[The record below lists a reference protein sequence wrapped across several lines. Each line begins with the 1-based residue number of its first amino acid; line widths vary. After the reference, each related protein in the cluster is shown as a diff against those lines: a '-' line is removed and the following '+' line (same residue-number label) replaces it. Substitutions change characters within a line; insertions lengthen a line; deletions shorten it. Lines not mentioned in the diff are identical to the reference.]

1 MQKHLFFLIFTCL
14 LIGKLYSQV
23 VPISSV
29 RMNDA
34 NGIPLLLNQTRTV
47 TGVVTAK
54 FGYMQ
59 SFLQDNTA
67 GICAYD
73 SNFTSSVEIG
83 DSVIVT
89 GVIVHFNG
97 LTEFTPVTNFSIVA
111 SGKTVNPVVINLQ
124 QFTNQQ
130 WNGLEQYESVL
141 IRINSVT
148 ITGTGN
154 FQGNTNY
161 TVTDATGTY
170 PNTLRISTYT
180 NIVGTLIPQTPVDII
195 AIGSQYKTS
204 PPYSSGYQF
213 LPRSTADF
221 LSPGP
226 GINSVPFESNITQNS
241 VTISWTTS
249 SPGDSKIKY
258 FVSDS
263 LYQPVVYTD
272 SVYNPALV
280 TNHSLTLTNLKPG
293 TIYYASVSSTNANGT
308 SVYAPKYF
316 ATSSHSSSTGK
327 RELYFNFSVDTSI
340 AYPNNKAS
348 GNVDFKNR
356 LIQRIDSAQH
366 SIDIALYSFDNI
378 TLIRDKILN
387 AFARGVKIRIVYDYR
402 DGVVQ
407 PLMQDLINAGI
418 PVQIRPQNT
427 SGYIMHNKF
436 FIFDSRDTTSYSD
449 DWIWF
454 GSANVTNQQFYND
467 CQNVLLIQDETLC
480 KIYTREFEEMW
491 GSHNNVNN
499 PALAKFGS
507 QKLDNTPHILNING
521 KRYECYFSPSDNVS
535 TVIENLI
542 LNETNKS
549 INFCIFS
556 FTRFQIANRMKT
568 KYNPPNVMVRGVFDY
583 ENNYNNNLYLEMKGI
598 GGTYPWNPPAR
609 VYLENYSGLLHHKYI
624 IIDPE
629 MASSSPLVITGSYNF
644 TNNATFG
651 NDENIFIIYDSLISN
666 QYFQEFA
673 KRISDAGGSI
683 GIQNISS
690 YIPKN
695 YNLEQ
700 NYPNPFNSS
709 TVIKF
714 DLPKSSY
721 TSLKLY
727 DISGRLIKNLF
738 SEFLEA
744 GSYKYNF
751 NAENISSGIY
761 IYELSTSEVVT
772 AKKMILI
779 K

>member
-1 MQKHLFFLIFTCL
+1 MKKYLVVLYCFLI
-14 LIGKLYSQV
+14 GNLYSQV
-23 VPISSV
+23 VPIASI

-34 NGIPLLLNQTRTV
+34 NGVPLLLNQTRTV

-73 SNFTSSVEIG
+73 SNFTSSVQIG

-97 LTEFTPVTNFSIVA
+97 LTEFTPVTNFSIVGT
-111 SGKTVNPVVINLQ
+111 GKTVNPVVINLQ

-141 IRINSVT
+141 IRFNGVT
-148 ITGTGN
+148 INASGN

-161 TVTDATGTY
+161 SVTDATGTY

-204 PPYSSGYQF
+204 PPYNSGYQF
-213 LPRSTADF
+213 LPRSTSDF
-221 LSPGP
+221 ILPGP
-226 GINSVPFESNITQNS
+226 GINSIPIETNITQTS
-241 VTISWTTS
+241 VTINWTTTTA
-249 SPGDSKIKY
+249 GDSKIKY

-272 SVYNPALV
+272 SVYNPAMV
-280 TNHSLTLTNLKPG
+280 TNHSLTLNNLKPG
-293 TIYYASVSSTNANGT
+293 TIYYAHISSTNSNGT
-308 SVYAPKYF
+308 SVYVPKYF

-327 RELYFNFSVDTSI
+327 MELYFNFSVDTSI
-340 AYPNNKAS
+340 AYPNNKAT
-348 GNVDFKNR
+348 GNVDLKNR
-356 LIQRIDSAQH
+356 LIHRIDSAQY

-378 TLIRDKILN
+378 TLIRDKLIN

-418 PVQIRPQNT
+418 PVQIRPQNS
-427 SGYIMHNKF
+427 SGYLMHNKF
-436 FIFDSRDTTSYSD
+436 FIFDSRDTSSYSD
-449 DWIWF
+449 DWLWF
-454 GSANVTNQQFYND
+454 GSANITNQQFYSD
-467 CQNVLLIQDETLC
+467 YQNVLLIQDETLC

-499 PALAKFGS
+499 PALAKFGP

-521 KRYECYFSPSDNVS
+521 RRYECYFSPSDNVS

-542 LNETNKS
+542 LNETHKS
-549 INFCIFS
+549 INFCIFA

-609 VYLENYSGLLHHKYI
+609 VYLEPYSGLLHHKYI
-624 IIDPE
+624 ILDPE
-629 MASSSPLVITGSYNF
+629 LASSSPIVITGSYNF
-644 TNNATFG
+644 TNNATIG
-651 NDENIFIIYDSLISN
+651 NDENIFVIYDSLMAN
-666 QYFQEFA
+666 KYFQEFS
-673 KRISDAGGSI
+673 KRISESGGSI
-683 GIQNISS
+683 GVQNISS
-690 YIPKN
+690 NVPEKFHLN
-695 YNLEQ
+695 Q
-700 NYPNPFNSS
+700 NYPNPFNSN
-709 TVIKF
+709 TIIEF
-714 DLPKSSY
+714 DLPQS
-721 TSLKLY
+721 TLATLKVY
-727 DISGRLIKNLF
+727 DISGRLVKQLF
-738 SEFLEA
+738 SEFLNA
-744 GSYKYNF
+744 GSYKINF

-761 IYELSTSEVVT
+761 LYTLETTSTRIT
-772 AKKMILI
+772 KKMIVI

>member
-1 MQKHLFFLIFTCL
+1 MRKYLFLFFCLI
-14 LIGKLYSQV
+14 IGNLYSQV
-23 VPISSV
+23 VPISSI

-34 NGIPLLLNQTRTV
+34 NGVPLLLNQTRTV

-73 SNFTSSVEIG
+73 SNFTSSVEVG

-97 LTEFTPVTNFSIVA
+97 LTEFTPVTNFSIVG

-124 QFTNQQ
+124 QFTTQQ

-141 IRINSVT
+141 LRFNGVT
-148 ITGTGN
+148 ITGSGN

-204 PPYSSGYQF
+204 PPYNSGYQF
-213 LPRSTADF
+213 LPRSTSDF
-221 LSPGP
+221 LLQGP
-226 GINSVPFESNITQNS
+226 VINSIPIETNITQTS
-241 VTISWTTS
+241 VTINWTTI
-249 SPGDSKIKY
+249 SPSDSKIKY

-263 LYQPVVYTD
+263 LYQPVVFTD

-293 TIYYASVSSTNANGT
+293 TIYYARVSSTNANGT
-308 SVYAPKYF
+308 SVYEPKYF
-316 ATSSHSSSTGK
+316 ATSSHSTSTGK
-327 RELYFNFSVDTSI
+327 MELYFNFSVDTTI
-340 AYPNNKAS
+340 AYPNNKAI
-348 GNVDFKNR
+348 GNVDLKNR
-356 LIQRIDSAQH
+356 LIQRIDSAQY

-378 TLIRDKILN
+378 TLIRDKIIN

-402 DGVVQ
+402 DGVIQ

-418 PVQIRPQNT
+418 PVQIRPQNS
-427 SGYIMHNKF
+427 SGYLMHNKF
-436 FIFDSRDTTSYSD
+436 FIFDSRDTSSYSD

-454 GSANVTNQQFYND
+454 GSANVTNLQFYSD
-467 CQNVLLIQDETLC
+467 YQNVLLVQDETLC

-491 GSHNNVNN
+491 GSHHNINN
-499 PALAKFGS
+499 PALAKFGP

-521 KRYECYFSPSDNVS
+521 NRYECYFSPSDNVS
-535 TVIENLI
+535 NVIENLI

-556 FTRFQIANRMKT
+556 FTRFQIANRMKA

-609 VYLENYSGLLHHKYI
+609 VYLESYSGLFHHKYI

-629 MASSSPLVITGSYNF
+629 LASSSPIVITGSYNF

-651 NDENIFIIYDSLISN
+651 NDENIFVIYDSLMAN
-666 QYFQEFA
+666 KYFQEFA
-673 KRISDAGGSI
+673 KRITECGGSI
-683 GIQNISS
+683 GVQNISS
-690 YIPKN
+690 NIPSDF
-695 YNLEQ
+695 NLQQ
-700 NYPNPFNSS
+700 NYPNPFNSN
-709 TVIKF
+709 TVIEF
-714 DLPKSSY
+714 DLPKFSQIK
-721 TSLKLY
+721 LKVY
-727 DISGRLIKNLF
+727 DVTGRLIKEIFSGNLN
-738 SEFLEA
+738 S
-744 GSYKYNF
+744 GSYKVNF
-751 NAENISSGIY
+751 NAENLSSGIY
-761 IYELSTSEVVT
+761 IYKLETEEVQLV
-772 AKKMILI
+772 KKMVLL

>member
-1 MQKHLFFLIFTCL
+1 MMRKYIFFILYMFLIGQVF
-14 LIGKLYSQV
+14 SQV
-23 VPISSV
+23 VPISSI

-34 NGIPLLLNQTRTV
+34 NGVPLLLNQTRTV

-89 GVIVHFNG
+89 GVIVHYNG
-97 LTEFTPVTNFSIVA
+97 LTEFTPVTNFSIVG
-111 SGKTVNPVVINLQ
+111 SGKTVNPVVITLQ

-130 WNGLEQYESVL
+130 WNGLELYESVL
-141 IRINSVT
+141 IRINGVT
-148 ITGTGN
+148 ISGSGT

-161 TVTDATGTY
+161 TVSDATGTY

-180 NIVGTLIPQTPVDII
+180 NIVGTLIPQSPVDII

-204 PPYSSGYQF
+204 PPYNSGYQF
-213 LPRSTADF
+213 LPRSTSDF
-221 LSPGP
+221 ILPGP
-226 GINSVPFESNITQNS
+226 GINTIPTETNITQNS
-241 VTISWTTS
+241 VSIQWTTI

-258 FVSDS
+258 FISDS
-263 LYQPVVYTD
+263 LYQPIVFTD
-272 SVYNPALV
+272 SVYNPTQV
-280 TNHSLTLTNLKPG
+280 TNHLLTLTNLKPG
-293 TIYYASVSSTNANGT
+293 TIYYAMISSTNSNGT
-308 SVYAPKYF
+308 SIYAPKYF

-327 RELYFNFSVDTSI
+327 IELYFNFSVDTSI
-340 AYPNNKAS
+340 AYPNNKAN
-348 GNVDFKNR
+348 GNTDLKTR
-356 LIQRIDSAQH
+356 LIHRIDSAQH

-378 TLIRDKILN
+378 TLIRDKLIN

-402 DGVVQ
+402 DGVIQ

-436 FIFDSRDTTSYSD
+436 FIFDSRDTNSYSD

-454 GSANVTNQQFYND
+454 GSANVTNQQFYSD
-467 CQNVLLIQDETLC
+467 YQNVLLIQDETLC

-507 QKLDNTPHILNING
+507 QKLDNTPHKLVING
-521 KRYECYFSPSDNVS
+521 KNYECYFSPSDGVS
-535 TVIENLI
+535 TVIENSI
-542 LNETNKS
+542 LNETHKS

-609 VYLENYSGLLHHKYI
+609 VYLETYPGLLHHKYI

-629 MASSSPLVITGSYNF
+629 MASSSPLVITGSFNF
-644 TNNATFG
+644 TNNATLG
-651 NDENIFIIYDSLISN
+651 NDENIFIIYDSLIAN
-666 QYFQEFA
+666 KYFQEFA

-690 YIPKN
+690 YIPERFE
-695 YNLEQ
+695 LRQ
-700 NYPNPFNSS
+700 NYPNPFNSE
-709 TVIKF
+709 TVIEF
-714 DLPKSSY
+714 DLPENNFI
-721 TSLKLY
+721 KLEIF
-727 DISGRLIKNLF
+727 DITGRLVKQIL
-738 SEFLEA
+738 SEYLNA
-744 GSYKYNF
+744 GSYKISF
-751 NAENISSGIY
+751 NASDLPTGLYFYQMKANNIQI
-761 IYELSTSEVVT
+761 T
-772 AKKMILI
+772 KKMVLI